1 MNGCFKVIARDKAT
15 NARVGTL
22 QTAHGEITT
31 PVFMPVGTQGT
42 VKTLSPQELEDVGSQ
57 IILGNTYH
65 LYLRPGHQ
73 IIEAAGGLH
82 RFSGWTKPILT
93 DSGGYQVYSLS
104 GLRKVT
110 DEKVV
115 FQSHHDG
122 SHRELTPESAID
134 IQMSLG
140 SDIMMVLDE
149 CPPYPCPPGYAAEA
163 VERTS
168 NWAKRCRVKY
178 QASEPK
184 LGFEQ
189 LLFAIVQGS
198 TSRQLRRTS
207 AEALI
212 EMDFSGYAIGG
223 LSIGEPKVKLFEM
236 VAVCTDLL
244 PGDKPRYLMGMGTPE
259 DVVEAVS
266 LGVDMFD
273 CVIPTRN
280 GRKGQFFTWGGKINI
295 KNACHKED
303 FRSVDETCGCYSCLN
318 FTRAY
323 LRHLI
328 HCDEILGMRMASL
341 HNLYFYHQLTQR
353 IRENIQNGSF
363 ESWRQEFKAYY
374 NSSILQDEK
383 IN

>member
-1 MNGCFKVIARDKAT
+1 MNSCFKVIARDKAT
-15 NARVGTL
+15 DARVGTL
-22 QTAHGEITT
+22 QTAHGEIAT

-42 VKTLSPQELEDVGSQ
+42 VKTLSPQELLEVGSQ

-82 RFSGWTKPILT
+82 EFSGWKKPILT

-110 DEKVV
+110 DDKVV

-122 SHRELTPESAID
+122 SQRELTPESAID

-149 CPPYPCPPGYAAEA
+149 CPPYPCTTDYAAEA

-168 NWAKRCRVKY
+168 SWAKRCLHKY
-178 QASEPK
+178 QTSKPK

-189 LLFAIVQGS
+189 WLFAIVQGS
-198 TSRQLRRTS
+198 TSPELRRIS

-212 EMDFSGYAIGG
+212 GMDFSGYAIGG
-223 LSIGEPKVKLFEM
+223 LSIGEPKAKLFEM
-236 VAVCTDLL
+236 VAICTGLL
-244 PGDKPRYLMGMGTPE
+244 PADKPRYLMGMGKP
-259 DVVEAVS
+259 DDIVEAVS
-266 LGVDMFD
+266 LGVDLFD

-280 GRKGQFFTWGGKINI
+280 GRKGQFFTWDGKINI
-295 KNACHKED
+295 RNACYKED
-303 FRSVDETCGCYSCLN
+303 FRPVDETCECYSCLN

-341 HNLYFYHQLTQR
+341 HNLHFYHQLMQM
-353 IRENIQNGSF
+353 IRNNIRDGSF
-363 ESWRQEFKAYY
+363 ESWRQEFTARYHL
-374 NSSILQDEK
+374 SMGAE
-383 IN
+383 